1 MNMKMVA
8 IGGTFFGALAGAVGG
23 YLFAERRLEAKYAQI
38 AEDEISEARKY
49 YKTLHKEG
57 ELSDPTK
64 LLPKRNSGG
73 TLTEMDKSLAPE
85 ETVGGAVAS
94 AELERI
100 VAGLRYAP
108 PGVNPAPAK
117 LEFQNT
123 KPEER
128 FSDVPYVVSQEEF
141 MEGGEEGEIRQVSYT
156 YYAGDDVM
164 VDEEEEI
171 VDDWDKTVGREN
183 LKFGHLS
190 EDPRIVYIRNEW
202 LETDF
207 EVTKHDGTYTEVV
220 AGLNPEPEPA
230 PLPKDKT
237 DRIQIRR
244 R

>member
-49 YKTLHKEG
+49 YKTLHKDG

-64 LLPKRNSGG
+64 LLPKRNSGD
-73 TLTEMDKSLAPE
+73 TLTEIDKSSRPE
-85 ETVGGAVAS
+85 NTIGGDTSSVD
-94 AELERI
+94 LERI

-108 PGVNPAPAK
+108 PGVNPGPAK
-117 LEFQNT
+117 LEFQNS
-123 KPEER
+123 KSEER
-128 FSDVPYVVSQEEF
+128 FADVPYVVSEAEF
-141 MEGGEEGEIRQVSYT
+141 IEANEEGVVHQVSYT

-164 VDEEEEI
+164 VDGEEEI

-202 LETDF
+202 LEIDF
-207 EVTKHDGTYTEVV
+207 EVTKHDGTYTEIV
-220 AGLNPEPEPA
+220 AGLNPTPEPA
-230 PLPKDKT
+230 PAPKEKT
-237 DRIQIRR
+237 DRVQIRR